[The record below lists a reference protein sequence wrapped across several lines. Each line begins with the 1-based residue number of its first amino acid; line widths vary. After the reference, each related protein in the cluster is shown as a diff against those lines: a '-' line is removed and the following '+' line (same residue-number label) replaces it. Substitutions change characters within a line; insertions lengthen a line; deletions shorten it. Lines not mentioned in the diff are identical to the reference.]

1 MNVSTQTQKQLD
13 EALRKVVA
21 HYASMSEALVLSDLY
36 IQFHPQTG
44 ELTICDDDDRVVC
57 QTAITDWKDSVPE
70 ACEQMPVLLQDY
82 LASRRELVETIHL
95 LRPFSFV
102 MVDADHETIA
112 DLYLVDDDTVLLPG
126 NLMEGLEEDL
136 DAFLHQLME
145 DE

>member
-13 EALRKVVA
+13 EALRNVVA
-21 HYASMSEALVLSDLY
+21 HYASMSEAPVLSDLY
-36 IQFHPQTG
+36 IQFHHQTG
-44 ELTICDDDDRVVC
+44 EVTICDDDDHVIC
-57 QTAITDWKDSVPE
+57 QTTVTDWKDLVPE
-70 ACEQMPVLLQDY
+70 ASEQMPVLLQDY
-82 LASRRELVETIHL
+82 LGSRRDLIDSIQL
-95 LRPFSFV
+95 LRPFAFV

-145 DE
+145 E